1 MRKGGTLNALEPS
14 RGAQIGRACGVL
26 FGIPWTLCACLFLV
40 LAVGGFSQDPKGS
53 LLPVLPAVLVSLLFI
68 VIGLAMIIAGV
79 LPWIARMRVAKPE
92 ISLSTST
99 LSVGEGFSVYYAQTF
114 KQTSDV
120 QGIKLQLILRERAT
134 YQRGTDTT
142 TVTHDETA
150 AEYAFPAKVYE
161 SGEQL
166 SFSRSMEIPP
176 DGMHTFRGRRNKIL
190 WLLRVK
196 VDIAGWP
203 DYSEDYELFVQ
214 PSAGR

>member
-1 MRKGGTLNALEPS
+1 MNALKPS
-14 RGAQIGRACGVL
+14 RGRELGRACGVL
-26 FGIPWTLCACLFLV
+26 FGIPWTLCACVFLV
-40 LAVGGFSQDPKGS
+40 FAAGSLIQDPQQD
-53 LLPVLPAVLVSLLFI
+53 LLPALPAILISLLFI
-68 VIGLAMIIAGV
+68 VIGLAMITAGV

-92 ISLSTST
+92 ISLSTGT
-99 LSVGEGFSVYYAQTF
+99 LRVGDGFSVYYAQTF

-120 QGIKLQLILRERAT
+120 KGIKLQLILRERAT

-142 TVTHDETA
+142 TVTHEETA
-150 AEYAFPAKVYE
+150 AEYDFPAKVYE

-176 DGMHTFRGRRNKIL
+176 DGMHTFRGRRNQIL

-203 DYSEDYELFVQ
+203 DYCEDFELFVQ

>member
-1 MRKGGTLNALEPS
+1 VNALQPS

-26 FGIPWTLCACLFLV
+26 FGIPWTLCACVFLA
-40 LAVGGFSQDPKGS
+40 LAVGSFSQNSEGG
-53 LLPVLPAVLVSLLFI
+53 LLPILPVILISLLFI
-68 VIGLAMIIAGV
+68 GIGLAMIIAGV

-134 YQRGTDTT
+134 YRRGTDTT
-142 TVTHDETA
+142 TVTHEETA
-150 AEYAFPAKVYE
+150 AEYVFPAKVYE